1 MTARTTWVAAA
12 WPWCSFHVLLA
23 ISLGACTGDAPGAK
37 VGAADLAG
45 VSDRGSDGE
54 QESGRQRRSARYQ
67 DANHDDDFR
76 LLVFTKTAGERHDS
90 IKAGSRAIEEL
101 GRHNEFAVHVTDD
114 ASEFRDHRLRRYR
127 AVVFLNTTGD
137 VLTDPQQAAFERY
150 IQAGGG
156 FVGVHAAVET
166 EASWP
171 FYADLLGTTASGASE
186 IVAATI
192 KVADR
197 VHPSSESL
205 PEYWN
210 RTDQWYN
217 FGGNVR
223 GLSHVL
229 ATVDETTYAGG
240 AMGFDHPIAWCK
252 DFQGGRSWYT
262 AGGHTVQSY
271 SSRSFRRHLLGGIEW
286 AAGAASGDC
295 GATVLANYEM
305 KVIASNPG
313 NVGEPI
319 GMAVLPDGR
328 VLQTVRTGELRLHD
342 PAAGTSTVI
351 NTIPVY
357 THSEDG
363 LYGPAIDREFSTNRW
378 VYLYY
383 APPLDTPAGNAPVTS
398 PDPNAWVPFEGYF
411 QLSRFKLVEEPTP
424 HLDLASEQQILRVP
438 VTRGTCCHV
447 AGEIQF
453 DAQGNLWLT
462 TGDDT
467 NAGGSD
473 GYTPINDMA
482 PPASPVFQNP
492 AFDARRSA
500 GNSNDLRGKLL
511 RIKVHADGTYSIPPG
526 NLFPPGT
533 PATRPEIYAMGLRN
547 PFRLDLD
554 ENGVAYVTD
563 YSPDARN
570 PSPTRGP
577 EGTGRMMVIREPAN
591 YGWPFCAKP
600 ELPYFDF
607 DFATGTTGSLFD
619 CSAPVNDSRHNTG
632 LSVLPPVHDS
642 ELWYTFNPVTPCPE
656 AYLDSPPGVC
666 PNRFPEMGAGGVGPH
681 GAAPYR
687 FDRKL
692 DSPTKFPEYYDDAIF
707 FAEFTR
713 DTMREIRL
721 DSQGRIFKIN
731 SLLNCGELPQ
741 PFLCDNPMDVTWGPD
756 GNFYLLTYGD
766 GFFRANPDAKLVRF
780 AYVRGSRAPT
790 AVLSVSPSS
799 GQAPLTVS
807 FSSAGSSDPDPGESI
822 SFAWDFDGDGTTDS
836 MEADAT
842 FTYTANGTF
851 VARLTVTDSGG
862 QTGTTTRQITVG
874 NTEPTVAVTAP
885 IAGGFFD
892 WGDRIPWSVT
902 VTDPEDPSID
912 CGLVETTFVLGHDTH
927 GHAGETQTGCSGTFQ
942 TEPSDG
948 THAGGYLF
956 GGISASYTDT
966 GGLASIHQVVI
977 QQKRQQAE
985 VLPTQGTTI
994 GFSSDESGVQVV
1006 SIDPGDWISLDPVNF
1021 HNLDAITFRV
1031 SGGSGPTSGTPR
1043 AEVELRLDAPDGP
1056 LAATVTII
1064 DTGSNNNFASQT
1076 TPIADPG
1083 GTPPGFPRT
1092 LRNQRLGRPL
1102 AGGTHRLYLVF
1113 RSVEGGPA
1121 TNLFNLNWFELVGG
1135 GVAE

>member
-1 MTARTTWVAAA
+1 MRARTSSRTAA
-12 WPWCSFHVLLA
+12 WPWCAYHGLLA
-23 ISLGACTGDAPGAK
+23 MLLGACTGEASVAPVTDADP
-37 VGAADLAG
+37 AG
-45 VSDRGSDGE
+45 LRGRGSDGE
-54 QESGRQRRSARYQ
+54 QVSERARRSKRYQ
-67 DANHDDDFR
+67 DGNHQDDFR
-76 LLVFTKTAGERHDS
+76 VLVFTKTAGERHAS
-90 IKAGSRAIEEL
+90 IRAGARAIEEL
-101 GRHNEFAVHVTDD
+101 GRRNEFGVRVEDD
-114 ASEFRDHRLRRYR
+114 ASEFTDNRLRRYR

-137 VLTDPQQAAFERY
+137 VLTEGQQAAFERF

-156 FVGVHAAVET
+156 FVGIHAAVET
-166 EASWP
+166 EPGWP
-171 FYADLLGTTASGASE
+171 FYADLLGAAAAGTSE
-186 IVAATI
+186 IVPATI

-197 VHPSSESL
+197 VHPSSENL

-210 RTDQWYN
+210 RTDQWYD
-217 FGGNVR
+217 FAGNVR
-223 GLSHVL
+223 GVSHVL
-229 ATVDETTYAGG
+229 ATVDETTYDGG

-262 AGGHTVQSY
+262 AGGHTTQSY
-271 SSRSFRRHLLGGIEW
+271 SSRSFQRHLLGGIEW

-305 KVIASNPG
+305 TVIASNPG

-328 VLQTVRTGELRLHD
+328 VLQTVRTGDLRLHD

-363 LYGPAIDREFSTNRW
+363 LYGPAIDRDFSTNRW

-383 APPLDTPAGNAPVTS
+383 APPLSTPVGNAPVTS
-398 PDPNAWVPFEGYF
+398 PNPDAWVPFEGYF
-411 QLSRFKLVEEPTP
+411 QLSRFKFVNEPTP

-482 PPASPVFQNP
+482 PPASPVYQNP
-492 AFDARRSA
+492 AYDARRSA
-500 GNSNDLRGKLL
+500 GNTNDLRGKLL
-511 RIKVHADGTYSIPPG
+511 RIKVHADGSYSIPPG
-526 NLFPPGT
+526 NLFAPGT
-533 PATRPEIYAMGLRN
+533 PGTRPEIYAMGLRN

-577 EGTGRMMVIREPAN
+577 EGTGRMLVIREPGS
-591 YGWPFCAKP
+591 YGWPFCSQP
-600 ELPYFDF
+600 DLPYFDF
-607 DFATGTTGSLFD
+607 DFATGTTGALFD

-632 LSVLPPVHDS
+632 LSVLPATRDAQ
-642 ELWYTFNPVTPCPE
+642 LFYTFNPVTPCPE
-656 AYLDSPPGVC
+656 AYLDDPPGVC
-666 PNRFPEMGAGGVGPH
+666 PYLFPELGLNPGGVGPH
-681 GAAPYR
+681 GSAPYH
-687 FDRKL
+687 FDRDL
-692 DSPTKFPEYYDDAIF
+692 DSPTKFPEYYDDSIF
-707 FAEFTR
+707 FADFTR
-713 DTMREIRL
+713 DLLREVRL
-721 DSQGRIFKIN
+721 DSQGQIFKIN

-780 AYVRGSRAPT
+780 AYVRGARAPT

-822 SFAWDFDGDGTTDS
+822 TFAWDFDGDGATDS

-851 VARLTVTDSGG
+851 IARLTVTDSSGR
-862 QTGTTTRQITVG
+862 TGTATRQITVG
-874 NTEPTVAVTAP
+874 NTEPTVVVTAP
-885 IAGGFFD
+885 IAGGFFN

-902 VTDPEDPSID
+902 VTDPEDAAID
-912 CGLVETTFVLGHDTH
+912 CNLVEVTFVLGHDTH

-942 TEPSDG
+942 TEASDG
-948 THAGGYLF
+948 DHAGGYLF

-966 GGLASIHQVVI
+966 GGLESINQVVI

-994 GFSSDESGVQVV
+994 GFSADESGVQVV
-1006 SIDPGDWISLDPVNF
+1006 GIDPGDWISLDPVN
-1021 HNLDAITFRV
+1021 LIDITAITFRV
-1031 SGGSGPTSGTPR
+1031 SGGSGATAGTPR
-1043 AEVELRLDAPDGP
+1043 AAVELRLDAPDGP

-1064 DTGSNNNFASQT
+1064 DTGGNNNFASQT

-1083 GTPPGFPRT
+1083 GT
-1092 LRNQRLGRPL
+1092 
-1102 AGGTHRLYLVF
+1102 HRLYLVF
-1113 RSVEGGPA
+1113 RSVAGGPA
-1121 TNLFNLNWFELVGG
+1121 TNLFNLNWFELEGG
-1135 GVAE
+1135 GIAE